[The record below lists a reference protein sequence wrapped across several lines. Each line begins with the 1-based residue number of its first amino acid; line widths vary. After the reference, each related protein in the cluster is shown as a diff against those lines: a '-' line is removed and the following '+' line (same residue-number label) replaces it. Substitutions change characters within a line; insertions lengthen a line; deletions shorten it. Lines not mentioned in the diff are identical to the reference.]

1 MSATTLDLKRDDR
14 EGRAGRAG
22 RAASGPGGITP
33 DTHARHR
40 WLTLAVLCASSLL
53 VSLDTTVLNAALPS
67 IVRHLGAT
75 TSQLQWIVDAY
86 AVVFAGFLLSMGA
99 LGDRLGRKWL
109 FMAGLV
115 VFGAGSALAAYS
127 GSADRLTAARAIMGV
142 GAAALMPGTLS
153 ILTNVFAAPRERM
166 RAIGIWSG
174 ATGLGVAIG
183 PILGGYLVTH
193 YWWGSVFL
201 VNVPVVVIGVIAA
214 IWWIP
219 NSREPNGSR
228 ADPIGAV
235 LSLAGL
241 GTLLWGIIEAPGRG
255 WSSGPVIGSLAASVA
270 ILSSFVAWERHTDHP
285 LLPLRFFRSRRYS
298 VAIAALALTLFA
310 LLGMFFLMTQY
321 LQSVL
326 GYSALGAGF
335 RIAPVALALLVVAP
349 LSVLLARRFGT
360 KVVVAAGLVLV
371 AVGLGLLSTTTS
383 SNTYTHSI
391 LPFAILG
398 VGVALALAPS
408 TESVMGS
415 LPADRAGVGSATNDA
430 AMQVGG
436 ALGVGVLGTA
446 LSLRYQH
453 LVGPVLLH
461 VPLSDP
467 VRRVIESSL
476 GGALAVAARAPRP
489 EGTALALEARHAF
502 VQGMDLALVIAAVVV
517 AAAAVLVMVFLP
529 ARAEPTAGRTGQSPQ
544 TGEDDSPDALT
555 S

>member
-1 MSATTLDLKRDDR
+1 MAASTLEARRDDPVPS
-14 EGRAGRAG
+14 GGGDRAGSAQ
-22 RAASGPGGITP
+22 
-33 DTHARHR
+33 ARHR
-40 WLTLAVLCASSLL
+40 WLTLAVLCGTSLL

-109 FMAGLV
+109 FMAGLL
-115 VFGAGSALAAYS
+115 VFGGGSAFAAYS
-127 GSADRLTAARAIMGV
+127 GSADRLTAARAVMGV

-153 ILTNVFAAPRERM
+153 ILTNVFAEPRERV

-214 IWWIP
+214 IWLVP
-219 NSREPNGSR
+219 NSRDPDGSR
-228 ADPIGAV
+228 ADPVGAA
-235 LSLAGL
+235 LSFVGL
-241 GTLLWGIIEAPGRG
+241 GTLLWAIIEASGHG
-255 WSSGPVIGSLAASVA
+255 WSSPPIVGSLAASVV
-270 ILSSFVAWERHTDHP
+270 ILSSFVLWERHTDHP
-285 LLPLRFFRSRRYS
+285 LLPLRFFRNRRYS
-298 VAIAALALTLFA
+298 VAISALALTLFA

-349 LSVLLARRFGT
+349 VSVLLARRYGT
-360 KVVVAAGLVLV
+360 KIVVAAGLALV
-371 AVGLGLLSTTTS
+371 ALALGLLSTTS
-383 SNTYTHSI
+383 AMDSYAHCI
-391 LPFAILG
+391 IPFAILG
-398 VGVALALAPS
+398 IGVALALAPS

-415 LPADRAGVGSATNDA
+415 LPTDRAGVGSATNDA

-453 LVGPVLLH
+453 LVGAALVH
-461 VPLSDP
+461 VHLSEP
-467 VRRVIESSL
+467 VRRIIESSL
-476 GGALAVAARAPRP
+476 GGALAVAGHAPRP
-489 EGTALALEARHAF
+489 EGAALTLEARHAF
-502 VQGMDLALVIAAVVV
+502 VQGMDLALVIATVVV
-517 AAAAVLVMVFLP
+517 AVAAVLVGVLLP
-529 ARAEPTAGRTGQSPQ
+529 ARAVTVPEA
-544 TGEDDSPDALT
+544 
-555 S
+555 